1 MSFNLTKDFIQ
12 TVEREVQAQ
21 NIAFI
26 QAQVLPLHPA
36 DISEIFGEI
45 DLACAKYIFDQL
57 ENEKAAQ
64 VLLELGEDQREQ
76 LLSDYS
82 SQEIA
87 EELIENLDSDDAAY
101 ILSELSEDQK
111 EEVLSYVEDIQQAS
125 DIVDILQ
132 YEEDTAGA
140 IMAKEMICVREDWP
154 VVECIREMRKQAQ
167 ETDRV
172 MTIYVIDEYEKLVGT
187 LSLKALL
194 MVSPKTY
201 IRDIYAKEIISVRAK
216 STKEEVVKIMQKY
229 DLDVMPVVDELGRL
243 IGRIT
248 IDDVIDVMKEEAEK
262 DFQLASGYSEV
273 VEATDSIWT
282 ISRSR
287 FPWLLVGL
295 FGGILSSRV
304 IGLYE
309 AEIKI
314 YPEMAFFIPLIAAM
328 GGNAGVQSSAIM
340 VRTLSNNE
348 GISLSSREQL
358 LKELKVSLINGIACS
373 SIIFFYCWLFSTP
386 IYLGITV
393 STALLS
399 VIVFATLF
407 GTFIPQ
413 ILDRY
418 KIDPALATG
427 PFITTSNDI
436 LGLFIYF
443 LIGRVM
449 YVGF

>member
-1 MSFNLTKDFIQ
+1 MAFQLTKEFIQ
-12 TVEREVQAQ
+12 TLEQQVLAKENHFVQE
-21 NIAFI
+21 
-26 QAQVLPLHPA
+26 QVLPLHPV
-36 DISEIFGEI
+36 DIAEIFREI
-45 DLACAKYIFDQL
+45 DLEPAKYIFDLL

-64 VLLELGEDQREQ
+64 VLLELSEEQREK

-87 EELIENLDSDDAAY
+87 EELIENLESDDAAY
-101 ILSELSEDQK
+101 ILSELPEEQK
-111 EEVLSYVEDIQQAS
+111 EEVLSFVEDIQQAN

-140 IMAKEMICVREDWP
+140 IMAKELVKVREDWT
-154 VVECIREMRKQAQ
+154 VVECIRQMRKQAQ
-167 ETDRV
+167 ELERV
-172 MTIYVIDEYEKLVGT
+172 LTIYVIDEQEKLVGT

-201 IRDIYAKEIISVRAK
+201 IRDIYDKDILSIRAK
-216 STKEEVVKIMQKY
+216 ATKEEVVKLMQKY
-229 DLDVMPVVDELGRL
+229 DLDVIPVIDELGRL
-243 IGRIT
+243 LGRIT
-248 IDDVIDVMKEEAEK
+248 IDDVIDLMKEETEK
-262 DFQLASGYSEV
+262 DFQIASGYSEV
-273 VEATDSIWT
+273 VEASDSVWT

-295 FGGILSSRV
+295 LGGILSSRV

-340 VRTLSNNE
+340 VRALANMDTL
-348 GISLSSREQL
+348 GLSHKEQL
-358 LKELKVSLINGIACS
+358 FKELRVSLINGLGCAT
-373 SIIFFYCWLFSTP
+373 IIFIYCWLFSTP
-386 IYLGITV
+386 FYLGLTV

-399 VIVFATLF
+399 VIIFATLF

-413 ILDRY
+413 VLNRY

-449 YVGF
+449 YVGL